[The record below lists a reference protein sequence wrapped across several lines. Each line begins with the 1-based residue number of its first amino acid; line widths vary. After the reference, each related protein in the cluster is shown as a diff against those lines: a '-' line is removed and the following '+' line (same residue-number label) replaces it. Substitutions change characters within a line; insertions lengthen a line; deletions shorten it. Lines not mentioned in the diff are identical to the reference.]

1 MLVGNQNITKEN
13 MPSYVSPQQQP
24 YHTYQ
29 LMQDQ
34 LNMGLTVM
42 QQPMQP
48 QQGMQNP
55 ASKEIRNNQWDNK
68 Q

>member
-1 MLVGNQNITKEN
+1 

-34 LNMGLTVM
+34 LNMGLAV